1 MTTIA
6 QSSDPVAAL
15 KLAHRATW
23 AAGDYP
29 AVARHIADDPVQDA
43 LTAARVRPGARVLDV
58 ATGSGNVALVA
69 ANAGAQVVGLDLVP
83 ELLDVAH
90 SRALAA
96 GVEIEWVHGD
106 AEALPFADGSFDSV
120 TSVFGVQFAPRHQT
134 TADELVRVCR
144 AGGTIGLVNWTPEGL
159 IGEMFQIMGR
169 YLPPPP
175 AFATAPPLWG
185 DEHHVRELFARH
197 DVTLSFTA
205 RVEPVRVRERRR
217 LPDVLRAALRPDH
230 QGAGEARARGPLG
243 RLPRRTSRA
252 VRPQQHG
259 DRRQLPHRGRVRSRS
274 QSAARAPD
282 IDTTPTSRR
291 PLRLLT
297 PRPAP
302 RRPGRVPGRPSG
314 RGRSHRPRPPSGRRF
329 ITQTIW

>member
-29 AVARHIADDPVQDA
+29 AVARHIADDPVRDA

-58 ATGSGNVALVA
+58 ATGSGNVALDA

-83 ELLDVAH
+83 ELLDVAQ

-134 TADELVRVCR
+134 AADELVRVCR
-144 AGGTIGLVNWTPEGL
+144 AGGTIGLINWTPDGL

-175 AFATAPPLWG
+175 AFVTAPPQWG
-185 DEHHVRELFARH
+185 DEHHVRNLFARH
-197 DVTLSFTA
+197 DVTLSFTRA
-205 RVEPVRVRERRR
+205 SNLFAFESVDAYQTFFEQRYGPTIKAQEKLLPEGRWDDCRAELRELFERRNTATDGSCR
-217 LPDVLRAALRPDH
+217 IQAEYAAI
-230 QGAGEARARGPLG
+230 
-243 RLPRRTSRA
+243 SI
-252 VRPQQHG
+252 
-259 DRRQLPHRGRVRSRS
+259 S
-274 QSAARAPD
+274 
-282 IDTTPTSRR
+282 
-291 PLRLLT
+291 
-297 PRPAP
+297 
-302 RRPGRVPGRPSG
+302 RPSA
-314 RGRSHRPRPPSGRRF
+314 
-329 ITQTIW
+329 